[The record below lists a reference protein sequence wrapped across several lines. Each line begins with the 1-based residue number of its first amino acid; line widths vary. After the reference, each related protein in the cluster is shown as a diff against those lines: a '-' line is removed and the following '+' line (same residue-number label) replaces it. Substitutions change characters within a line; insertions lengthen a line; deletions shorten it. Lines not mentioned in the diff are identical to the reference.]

1 MKVLGVI
8 GLIDGGETDWKLIS
22 IDIKDPEAKKLNSLA
37 DIEYH
42 KPSLLNATVKW
53 FQEYKIPEGK
63 PKNIFAFDGEPQ
75 DSEFAKLIIDEVHDH
90 WIHLMK
96 RENDMHSIYRS
107 CTTCGYTSQISKEDA
122 EDLLDDKPELD
133 LDTNIQSE
141 ANKVHYCR

>member
-22 IDIKDPEAKKLNSLA
+22 IDIRDSKANKLNSLK

-42 KPSLLNATVKW
+42 KPGLLNATVKW

-63 PKNIFAFDGEPQ
+63 PKNNFAFDGEPQ
-75 DSEFAKLIIDEVHDH
+75 DSEFAKLIIDEVNDH

-96 RENDMHSIYRS
+96 SENNMNSIDKS
-107 CTTCGYTSQISKEDA
+107 CTICGYSSQISKDDA
-122 EDLLDDKPELD
+122 EDLVDEEQELN
-133 LDTNIQSE
+133 LDTNIPAE

>member
-22 IDIKDPEAKKLNSLA
+22 IDIRDSEANKLNSLE

-42 KPSLLNATVKW
+42 KPGLLNATVKW

-63 PKNIFAFDGEPQ
+63 PKNNFAFDGEPQ
-75 DSEFAKLIIDEVHDH
+75 DSEFAKLIIDEVNDH

-96 RENDMHSIYRS
+96 SKNNMHSIDKSWDRNALRAKS
-107 CTTCGYTSQISKEDA
+107 GRK
-122 EDLLDDKPELD
+122 LLIVKKLF
-133 LDTNIQSE
+133 LGQQGF
-141 ANKVHYCR
+141 